1 MGLKPE
7 AGRAERG
14 RGADSESESESEADE
29 GGPRE
34 PARELQSKF
43 REAPSGW
50 LCRNDPGSDW
60 VLGLICMALAGHW
73 HWPAI
78 RVCWRD
84 RAWLTVGQPRPQPL
98 LQQRIVQQ
106 PDCAWADHGARV
118 PTHDNTRAIAA
129 FQVCHGL
136 APMAPGP
143 GLARVTRSRTQTRNL
158 NLKP

>member
-14 RGADSESESESEADE
+14 RGADSESESESEAHE

-60 VLGLICMALAGHW
+60 ALDLRATGRALALASHPSLLAG
-73 HWPAI
+73 PSLA
-78 RVCWRD
+78 D
-84 RAWLTVGQPRPQPL
+84 RA
-98 LQQRIVQQ
+98 
-106 PDCAWADHGARV
+106 AAAAAARA
-118 PTHDNTRAIAA
+118 RAIAA

-136 APMAPGP
+136 APGP
-143 GLARVTRSRTQTRNL
+143 GLARVTQSPAGSRTQTRNL